1 MNRVSYNEEIDQLR
15 DEINRLNEEI
25 LEKIR
30 ERVEVALSIG
40 EVKKRHGMPVVN
52 SAREEVVLN
61 HVKVLAADRGLDP
74 EAVRRVFREIIDL
87 CVKAE
92 EEHV

>member
-1 MNRVSYNEEIDQLR
+1 MSYTEEMGPLR

-30 ERVEVALSIG
+30 ERVGVALRIG
-40 EVKKRHGMPVVN
+40 EVKRRYGMPVVDC
-52 SAREEVVLN
+52 ARKEAVLN
-61 HVKVLAADRGLDP
+61 DVESLSADRGLDP
-74 EAVRRVFREIIDL
+74 EGVRNVFREIIDL

-92 EEHV
+92 EENG

>member
-1 MNRVSYNEEIDQLR
+1 VNRVSYNEEIDQLR